1 MRLLASVQFGK
12 VGAGDVAWSGT
23 VAIDRGIAIFN
34 GTTGK
39 VVQTTGVTISPTGVI
54 SGVNLPLLDTDVPN
68 KWYVDNI
75 MAGGGD
81 VKGPSGVATSG
92 AVALFDGLTGKWI
105 KTSLVTINS
114 SGDVNI
120 PAGRKY
126 YIGSVQLSVGDVY
139 GSAPLAY
146 PVFSGYI
153 TTPAIKIVTGAG
165 LGKVLTSNALGEAY
179 WSSLAPG
186 TGDVTGQTT
195 SEQYGVAV
203 YADATGKVIRDN
215 GATIDLAGI
224 MRVPRIRTNATDYV
238 DIYGLSITALGA
250 STNPDLSIAAQG
262 TGRIFLGS
270 GINPLYVNGVLYAAG
285 GDVTG
290 LTTSELYGIAVYAG
304 TTGKVIRDNGATVD
318 LAGIMRVTQVRTNGA
333 DFIGLSGLTFGAG
346 GTSTNVDVGIYA
358 KGTGKIWLGSG
369 TNPLYINGVLYT
381 GMGSGDV
388 VGPSGVAAGDAIVL
402 FNGLTGKLIK
412 TSSFTIDGANQLR
425 GGTIIASIISTAPTN
440 NNIYMN
446 GSTLSAGG
454 TAASGNLYL
463 NSYGAGSVIYLNT
476 SMVCYVTLGG
486 SINANAFFTN
496 YTADYLRMYGTT
508 ITTGIVSG
516 NADLFINTAGSG
528 SIVIKSGSPSPIYLN
543 TYCFVD
549 PSGNLYAPRIQLST
563 SPVPGYFLKCN
574 DSSGNGVWAAGGGG
588 SGNVTG
594 PLSSTTNAI
603 ARYSDTL
610 GKTIKNSAGVTIDDV
625 SVLTA
630 SSFRTAYGDLDGF
643 KTAGPY
649 PINMYSSGSYGYIS
663 CLGSINI
670 VPGAGSSLY
679 LNGTNVFLN
688 GLLCWA
694 TNTGTI
700 VAPAFTTTTATY
712 LTLSGTTLSVAGSS
726 SVNLNINSYGAGSVL
741 VFNSQVYINM
751 AGALAALNFRTQTAQ
766 YIDISGTTVLATAPS
781 GGANLILSSTSPG
794 IIYLNVS
801 CYVNNSG
808 YLTTPK
814 LYLPT
819 GAVTGYILK
828 CDGVGGGC
836 SWGPSGSSIQVQ
848 RGTPLVPAAGIAI
861 TFSTSFPG
869 TPTVVATC
877 MNSGNTVMITY
888 VSTVGFGMIC
898 NRSCQGC
905 NVAVSDY
912 VSWVAIYS

>member
-224 MRVPRIRTNATDYV
+224 MRVTQVRTNGADFIGMSGLTFGAGGSSSNVDVGIYAKGTGKIWLGSGTNPLYINGVLFGGGGGDVTGLTTSEQYGITVYADATGKVIRDNGATIDLAGIMRVPRIRTNATDYV

-369 TNPLYINGVLYT
+369 TCLLYT
-381 GMGSGDV
+381 SD
-388 VGPSGVAAGDAIVL
+388 AADE
-402 FNGLTGKLIK
+402 
-412 TSSFTIDGANQLR
+412 
-425 GGTIIASIISTAPTN
+425 
-440 NNIYMN
+440 
-446 GSTLSAGG
+446 
-454 TAASGNLYL
+454 
-463 NSYGAGSVIYLNT
+463 
-476 SMVCYVTLGG
+476 
-486 SINANAFFTN
+486 
-496 YTADYLRMYGTT
+496 
-508 ITTGIVSG
+508 
-516 NADLFINTAGSG
+516 
-528 SIVIKSGSPSPIYLN
+528 
-543 TYCFVD
+543 
-549 PSGNLYAPRIQLST
+549 
-563 SPVPGYFLKCN
+563 
-574 DSSGNGVWAAGGGG
+574 
-588 SGNVTG
+588 
-594 PLSSTTNAI
+594 
-603 ARYSDTL
+603 
-610 GKTIKNSAGVTIDDV
+610 
-625 SVLTA
+625 
-630 SSFRTAYGDLDGF
+630 
-643 KTAGPY
+643 
-649 PINMYSSGSYGYIS
+649 
-663 CLGSINI
+663 
-670 VPGAGSSLY
+670 
-679 LNGTNVFLN
+679 
-688 GLLCWA
+688 
-694 TNTGTI
+694 
-700 VAPAFTTTTATY
+700 
-712 LTLSGTTLSVAGSS
+712 
-726 SVNLNINSYGAGSVL
+726 
-741 VFNSQVYINM
+741 
-751 AGALAALNFRTQTAQ
+751 
-766 YIDISGTTVLATAPS
+766 
-781 GGANLILSSTSPG
+781 
-794 IIYLNVS
+794 
-801 CYVNNSG
+801 
-808 YLTTPK
+808 
-814 LYLPT
+814 
-819 GAVTGYILK
+819 
-828 CDGVGGGC
+828 
-836 SWGPSGSSIQVQ
+836 
-848 RGTPLVPAAGIAI
+848 
-861 TFSTSFPG
+861 
-869 TPTVVATC
+869 
-877 MNSGNTVMITY
+877 
-888 VSTVGFGMIC
+888 
-898 NRSCQGC
+898 
-905 NVAVSDY
+905 
-912 VSWVAIYS
+912 